1 MKPFDLL
8 SRFLL
13 RFRYPL
19 SLPEDIATSLG
30 IQLSNHMSFNECV
43 AHLTCPECCPTRLVR
58 FMPRELAEKVFER
71 AHCKEKFRDRT
82 LISFQFNEG
91 WMEFD
96 LQFDSESRLRRVYIQ
111 HKNIINERGVEI
123 KLRYK

>member
-1 MKPFDLL
+1 MKPFDLF

-30 IQLSNHMSFNECV
+30 IDVSNEIAFDDFVNY
-43 AHLTCPECCPTRLVR
+43 LICPNCCPTRLMK
-58 FMPRELAEKVFER
+58 FMPREMAENAFER
-71 AHCKEKFRDRT
+71 APCKEKFRDRT

-96 LQFDSESRLRRVYIQ
+96 LQFDSESRLRRIYVQ
-111 HKNIINERGVEI
+111 HKNINQERGVEI
-123 KLRYK
+123 KLR